1 MRAGIVQPGEQ
12 KAAVGLI
19 SVYSTTGVWSQT
31 AKKTELF
38 FFSPMRLVK
47 HWNGCPKGL
56 WSLSLGIFKTQLDT
70 GLAACSEKADG
81 LGNL

>member
-38 FFSPMRLVK
+38 FFFPYEVGQTLERL
-47 HWNGCPKGL
+47 PKGAME
-56 WSLSLGIFKTQLDT
+56 SVLGYIQNP
-70 GLAACSEKADG
+70 A
-81 LGNL
+81 